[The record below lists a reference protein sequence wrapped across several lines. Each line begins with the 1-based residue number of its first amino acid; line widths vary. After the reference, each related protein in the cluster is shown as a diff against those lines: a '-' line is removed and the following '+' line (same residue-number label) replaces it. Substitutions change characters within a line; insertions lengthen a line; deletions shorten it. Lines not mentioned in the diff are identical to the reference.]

1 MLNRQKI
8 LLRLLGDNDGNCS
21 KLQLTKL
28 SFLLAQEGRSEQLR
42 TFYEF
47 VPYKFGPHS
56 FTLAHEL
63 GSMMKEGLLVV
74 SESEQVELTSNG
86 KKLARQPLEVRLIRD
101 IELLHQNYKALKQ
114 KKLIEFVYEK
124 YPWFTGK
131 SQFPNKR
138 KAKLVEA
145 DCENYTIGYQSFQVD
160 GLLNRLLECGI
171 KSIIDT
177 RNNPVSRR
185 YGFHKSSLSKL
196 SALVGIK
203 YEHCPEVGVPSS
215 WRQELQTDSEYRT
228 LFKKYEREVLKAAS
242 GSVERLAE
250 AMRQEQTVLL
260 CREMLASH
268 CHRTVLAK
276 QLQVINGLEIV
287 DLTPLEEVSD
297 QPLIKFNR
305 ILLS

>member
-8 LLRLLGDNDGNCS
+8 LLRLLGDNDGHCS

-28 SFLLAQEGRSEQLR
+28 SFLLAQEGRSEQLK

-47 VPYKFGPHS
+47 VPYKFGPYS

-63 GSMMKEGLLVV
+63 GSLVKEGLLII
-74 SESEQVELTSNG
+74 SESEQVELTPKG
-86 KKLARQPLEVRLIRD
+86 KKLARQALEVRLARD
-101 IELLHQNYKALKQ
+101 IELLNQNYKALEQ
-114 KKLIEFVYEK
+114 KKLIDFVYEK
-124 YPWFTGK
+124 YPWYTAN

-138 KAKLVEA
+138 KAKKIEA
-145 DCENYTIGYQSFQVD
+145 ECKNYTIGYQSLQVD

-177 RNNPVSRR
+177 RNNPISRR

-196 SALVGIK
+196 SGLLGVK

-215 WRQELQTDSEYRT
+215 WRQELHTDNEYKT
-228 LFKKYEREVLKAAS
+228 LFKKYEREVLKEAGAT
-242 GSVERLAE
+242 VERLAE
-250 AMRQEQTVLL
+250 GMQHEQTVLL
-260 CREMLASH
+260 CRESLAKH
-268 CHRTVLAK
+268 CHRTVLAR
-276 QLQVINGLEIV
+276 QLQAINGLEIV
-287 DLTPLEEVSD
+287 DLTPVDEDSD

-305 ILLS
+305 ILLN